1 MRRRFVRQ
9 AGLGLMV
16 FFLLSLSLAAC
27 GNGSTTEEIVAAK
40 NTTSDIEPTESGETV
55 FPPPVIVTV
64 ASPRDQK
71 SFVAPEVT
79 VVAEKSSVEPEV
91 TDPITS
97 TDDPPESV
105 SSAETAAPTISPTPM
120 PTFTPPPS
128 PETTSLEHLWLSR
141 PVPQDTTVWTDKAYP
156 YGTTK
161 GGTLRPHHGVEFNV
175 PANTE
180 VLAAANGIV
189 RIASDDSLRLL
200 GATQDF
206 YGNVVVI
213 EHDFTLNGQPVFTL
227 YGHLSKVLVEEGQEV
242 KGREVIALSGSTGV
256 ADGAHLHFEVRVE
269 ENDYQSTRNP
279 LLWLY
284 PFPDRGVVA
293 GTVSWPDGTLAAE
306 VPLTLRRLDAQSPY
320 RATTTYNLEGVNPD
334 DGFLENFAFD
344 DIDVGFYELS
354 AGSEPNEVEVTFWVY
369 PYQTTFLEIV
379 LDG

>member
-1 MRRRFVRQ
+1 
-9 AGLGLMV
+9 MV
-16 FFLLSLSLAAC
+16 FVLLPLSLAAC
-27 GNGSTTEEIVAAK
+27 GSGSTTEKITAVGSS
-40 NTTSDIEPTESGETV
+40 TSNIEPTRSGETV

-64 ASPRDQK
+64 ANPRDQK
-71 SFVAPEVT
+71 SFVASELT
-79 VVAEKSSVEPEV
+79 VMAEKSSVEPEA
-91 TDPITS
+91 TASI
-97 TDDPPESV
+97 
-105 SSAETAAPTISPTPM
+105 SSADHPPDSALNAETVVPTKSPTPR

-128 PETTSLEHLWLSR
+128 PESTSLEHLWLSR

-189 RIASDDSLRLL
+189 RIASDDRLRLL

-227 YGHLSKVLVEEGQEV
+227 YGHLSEILVEEGQEV
-242 KGREVIALSGSTGV
+242 EAREVIALSGSSGV
-256 ADGAHLHFEVRVE
+256 ADGAHLHFEVRVG

-306 VPLTLRRLDAQSPY
+306 VPLALRRLDALSPY

-344 DIDVGFYELS
+344 DIEVGFYELS
-354 AGSEPNEVEVTFWVY
+354 AGSKPNEVEVTFWVY
-369 PYQTTFLEIV
+369 PYQTTSLAIV